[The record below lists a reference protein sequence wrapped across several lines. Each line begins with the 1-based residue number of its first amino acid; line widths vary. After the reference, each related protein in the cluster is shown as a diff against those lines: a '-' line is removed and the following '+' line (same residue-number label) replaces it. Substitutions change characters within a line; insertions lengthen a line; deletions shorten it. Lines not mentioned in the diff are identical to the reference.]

1 MQYAN
6 QYPKPILPIK
16 SFMKSNFY
24 RFLILLPA
32 SIVFGTAT
40 SQDLVNNPANVY
52 RRSSLHTMVIE
63 SGTFPKSD
71 IVLGAFYNAPFPEKY
86 NEHSTGQKS
95 VNLFNYPLSPDE
107 KANIKYKEGGGK
119 KLVGGAMGAEYDS
132 LDFEGHIRIQK
143 YLDQE
148 KIANKMVAKWF
159 NRQEDGSFD
168 MSLIAERGQYDA
180 TEMAANIAKGSAR
193 GVSSLADAGLELIG
207 NTFIVVSNFKFVSNE
222 PAAAIARD
230 IAKKRSSALIKDA
243 EALKGAHDLADAAY
257 EAAKDGYQVWTNAF
271 LFKLMWNDSIEAY
284 FYNDLWM
291 DKNSVN
297 PAKKEAFDKSN
308 LFKMEFVGREKAKGL
323 VLFSADRTE
332 QEIVELATV
341 RTIDRVFTRLQRE
354 YDVFMPKTP
363 LLTGDPITA
372 KIGMKEG
379 LEGGETFEVLEQT
392 IDPKT
397 GLTKYV
403 VKGKIKVEKKQIWD
417 NRFKAGDGPPEPVD
431 PLEQAEAV
439 GAARPA
445 EEVAAPSGVEGNT
458 AAAADPGT
466 KIDRTT
472 FKGGKGYYP
481 GMLIKQVK

>member
-1 MQYAN
+1 MR
-6 QYPKPILPIK
+6 
-16 SFMKSNFY
+16 SNSY
-24 RFLILLPA
+24 RFLFLFSAMISGWVA
-32 SIVFGTAT
+32 V
-40 SQDLVNNPANVY
+40 SQDLGNSPANVY
-52 RRSSLHTMVIE
+52 RRSSLHTMVVE
-63 SGTFPKSD
+63 SGTFPKSEF
-71 IVLGAFYNAPFPEKY
+71 VLGAFYNAPFPEKY

-95 VNLFNYPLSPDE
+95 VDLYKYPLTLQE
-107 KANIKYKEGGGK
+107 KKKIKYKESGGK
-119 KLVGGAMGAEYDS
+119 KIVGNAMGAEFDS
-132 LDFEGHIRIQK
+132 LDFEGHMRIQK

-148 KIANKMVAKWF
+148 KIANQMVAKWF
-159 NRQEDGSFD
+159 NRQEDGTFD

-180 TEMAANIAKGSAR
+180 SEMAANIAKGSAR

-222 PAAAIARD
+222 PAAAMARD
-230 IAKKRSSALIKDA
+230 IAKKRANALIKDA
-243 EALKGAHDLADAAY
+243 ETLKSTLELADGIY
-257 EAAKDGYQVWTNAF
+257 EAAKDGYSVWTNAF

-291 DKNSVN
+291 DKNSIN

-323 VLFSADRTE
+323 VLFSGDRTE
-332 QEIVELATV
+332 QEIVELATI

-403 VKGKIKVEKKQIWD
+403 VKGKIKVDRKQIWD
-417 NRFKAGDGPPEPVD
+417 NRFKAGDGPPEPID
-431 PLEQAEAV
+431 PLEQAEAIGTV
-439 GAARPA
+439 RPA
-445 EEVAAPSGVEGNT
+445 EEVAVTEGVEGNT
-458 AAAADPGT
+458 AVAADSGT